1 MSVERHFAAE
11 RAGDVLCVVPLCDV
25 TGVDQDA
32 VQAGVAEL
40 LAMLADVKLRHVV
53 FDFREVE
60 YFGSA
65 MLETML
71 TFWRHARSR
80 GGRLAV
86 CNLSQAEREVLATVK
101 FDTLWPI
108 GGSREDALRAV
119 SGRA

>member
-1 MSVERHFAAE
+1 MSAERHFTAE

-25 TGVDQDA
+25 TGVNQDA

-40 LAMLADVKLRHVV
+40 LAMLAGVEPRHVV

-71 TFWRHARSR
+71 TLWRHVRSR

-86 CNLSQAEREVLATVK
+86 CNLSEAEREVLATVK
-101 FDTLWPI
+101 FNTLWPI
-108 GGSREDALRAV
+108 GETREEALQAV
-119 SGRA
+119 RGRA